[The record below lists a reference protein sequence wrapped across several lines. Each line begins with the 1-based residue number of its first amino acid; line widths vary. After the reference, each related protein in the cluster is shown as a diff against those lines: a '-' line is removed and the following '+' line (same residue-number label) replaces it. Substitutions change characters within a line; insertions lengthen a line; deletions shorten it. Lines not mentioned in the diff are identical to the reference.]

1 MSDQTVQRASVR
13 APAPPLSGWLLVTA
27 KAVWLAVAALTVG
40 LFVLAA
46 PLRFEELQAVCT
58 GAACRSPQLSLDD
71 IRMLQGLGLSRTAHA
86 AYNLGLETLFAGVNF
101 LIALIIFARRSNDR
115 VALLVALMLMTFGPA
130 TFTGTMNALAARG
143 TDWQLPAAFLSSL
156 PGSPPDWLLQ
166 PLSPWRVPVG
176 FVYAVG
182 QVTFALFF
190 LLFPDGQFVPRWG
203 IVPAAIWS
211 VWQVL
216 AAFLPTT
223 FLNSA
228 NWNQWLSIAVWLGF
242 LGLFVFAQVYRYRRW
257 SDPVQ
262 QQQTKWVVFGLSA
275 AVGGFFLAV
284 LLALNFSVLGLSS
297 LLFRQT
303 VQTVEYVAML
313 AMPIAF
319 GVAIMRSRLWAIDI
333 IINRTLV
340 YGALTVLL
348 GLFYLGI
355 VFVLQFGFRTMTG
368 QGQSSIV
375 VAIST
380 LAIAALFNPLR
391 RRVQVDIDRRFYRRK
406 YDAARVL
413 AAFGTVMRDE
423 VDLDR
428 LANEFLAVVQDTIQP
443 ASISLWLKEPTD
455 RRKLGQKR

>member
-1 MSDQTVQRASVR
+1 
-13 APAPPLSGWLLVTA
+13 
-27 KAVWLAVAALTVG
+27 
-40 LFVLAA
+40 
-46 PLRFEELQAVCT
+46 
-58 GAACRSPQLSLDD
+58 
-71 IRMLQGLGLSRTAHA
+71 
-86 AYNLGLETLFAGVNF
+86 
-101 LIALIIFARRSNDR
+101 
-115 VALLVALMLMTFGPA
+115 
-130 TFTGTMNALAARG
+130 
-143 TDWQLPAAFLSSL
+143 
-156 PGSPPDWLLQ
+156 
-166 PLSPWRVPVG
+166 
-176 FVYAVG
+176 
-182 QVTFALFF
+182 
-190 LLFPDGQFVPRWG
+190 
-203 IVPAAIWS
+203 
-211 VWQVL
+211 
-216 AAFLPTT
+216 
-223 FLNSA
+223 
-228 NWNQWLSIAVWLGF
+228 VWLGF